1 MNDGQ
6 ARRWGSLSVR
16 APTSREGTLQAR
28 KESELIA
35 PDVSSNG
42 SHADAREPGE
52 ARVSLSIPAG
62 PTSVT
67 QVRDALSELIAEG
80 DRVVL
85 EQVAVLVGALTSG
98 TDRPGAEPSAPF
110 DLELRAAPNR
120 VVVELYDPDFT
131 THRSEG
137 GLVELERSMLSPW
150 RLKLVE
156 RLADRWSVTHDELF
170 TMRFEFDSAQ
180 GMVLRT
186 ATDAD

>member
-1 MNDGQ
+1 VQPSKEPEVIGQ
-6 ARRWGSLSVR
+6 
-16 APTSREGTLQAR
+16 
-28 KESELIA
+28 EL
-35 PDVSSNG
+35 SSNG
-42 SHADAREPGE
+42 THADAAERVE
-52 ARVSLSIPAG
+52 ARMTLSIPAG

-67 QVRDALSELIAEG
+67 QVRDALGDLIAEG
-80 DRVVL
+80 DPVVL

-98 TDRPGAEPSAPF
+98 TDRPGAPPSAPF
-110 DLELRAAPNR
+110 DLELRAEPNT
-120 VVVELYDPDFT
+120 VFVELCDRDFT

-170 TMRFEFDSAQ
+170 TLRFEFDSEQ

-186 ATDAD
+186 PGERP

>member
-1 MNDGQ
+1 MVMSRVEGHY
-6 ARRWGSLSVR
+6 RWV
-16 APTSREGTLQAR
+16 APASRQRTLQPR
-28 KESELIA
+28 KESEVIGQELI
-35 PDVSSNG
+35 SNG
-42 SHADAREPGE
+42 LRAEPHQPDE
-52 ARVSLSIPAG
+52 VRLTLSVPAG

-67 QVRDALSELIAEG
+67 QVRDALGDLIAEG
-80 DRVVL
+80 DPVVL

-98 TDRPGAEPSAPF
+98 TDRPGAPPSAPF
-110 DLELRAAPNR
+110 DLELRAEPNR
-120 VVVELYDPDFT
+120 VVVELCDRDFT

-170 TMRFEFDSAQ
+170 TLRFEFDSEQ

-186 ATDAD
+186 AGERP

>member
-1 MNDGQ
+1 MSRVEGHY
-6 ARRWGSLSVR
+6 RWV
-16 APTSREGTLQAR
+16 APASRQRTLQPR
-28 KESELIA
+28 KESEVIGQEL
-35 PDVSSNG
+35 SSNG
-42 SHADAREPGE
+42 THADAAEPLE
-52 ARVSLSIPAG
+52 DRLTLSIPAG

-67 QVRDALSELIAEG
+67 QVRDALGDLIAEG
-80 DRVVL
+80 DPVVL

-98 TDRPGAEPSAPF
+98 TDRPGAPPSAPF
-110 DLELRAAPNR
+110 DLELRAEPNR
-120 VVVELYDPDFT
+120 VVVELCDRDFT

-170 TMRFEFDSAQ
+170 TLRFEFDSEQ

-186 ATDAD
+186 AGERP